1 MLSYTTRF
9 MCSAIG
15 QIRPFFP
22 RLAVGFVLVT
32 HVVAQDPTVD
42 RAETTRLRPGET
54 AEVRVHGTN
63 LKSLQTLWTTFG
75 ELKPAPPGEKPNDKL
90 GVFTGLVPPETVPG
104 MYPYRVV
111 AANGC
116 SLTQFFVVDDLP
128 NAALEATTEA
138 PSPLTEVP
146 PACCIQGYVN
156 SIKPRYFG
164 VKLEAGQKLSV
175 AVYARRLNSAMD
187 PVLKVTAP
195 DGREIAFSDDEP
207 GLSGDTQLQ
216 VLADTAGVYRI
227 ELHDVQYAGSGKH
240 YFHLRIGS
248 FPLVT
253 GTYPRMTQSGANL
266 NIIGQPATTETVR
279 AVPPNQLFSIAAKDA
294 DSQNSGFALAW
305 SSTVVPLTEVE
316 PNNDQKT
323 ATVVPADAKAIA
335 GRFDAAND
343 VDWFKVTADV
353 KQHIC
358 LTTHTRDLGSPADIV
373 LQLWK
378 ADGSKVTEVDDTGA
392 TDAQLAATLPEP
404 GDYFVAVRELSGLAG
419 PDWTYDLE
427 VQRST
432 GRADVTF
439 ATDHVVLPKEGTLA
453 IPVTVR
459 RSGVG
464 GPLTIGAEGLPAGV
478 TVYPLLLSEKQ
489 KSGTLTLHADASS
502 GAWGEARF
510 FAHSADNPDGPVF
523 PVVYQSPP
531 PDAKKPGDFRL
542 PRISP
547 GIFVSVGTVPAF
559 SLSADQH
566 AITVAPSSEHT
577 ITISAK
583 RTGDWKEPIAVAVTN
598 PKDPL
603 PAGVTLTES
612 KVEGESGQLT
622 IKASDKAKPGRYS
635 LTLQG
640 TLKRDKTTI
649 IQPLGTLIL
658 EVSAANGS

>member
-1 MLSYTTRF
+1 MLSYAPRF
-9 MCSAIG
+9 RCSVPVQTVRLLA
-15 QIRPFFP
+15 PFA
-22 RLAVGFVLVT
+22 LGLVIAAHT
-32 HVVAQDPTVD
+32 VAQDPTVD
-42 RAETTRLRPGET
+42 RAETINLRPGET

-63 LKSLQTLWTTFG
+63 LKSLQSLWTTFG

-104 MYPYRVV
+104 MYPYRIV

-128 NAALEATTEA
+128 NAALEVTSESS
-138 PSPLTEVP
+138 SPLTAVP

-156 SIKPRYFG
+156 AIKPRYFG
-164 VKLEAGQKLSV
+164 VTLEAAQKLSV

-187 PVLKVTAP
+187 PVLKITAP
-195 DGREIAFSDDEP
+195 DGSEIAFSDDQP

-216 VLADTAGVYRI
+216 VTASTAGVYGI

-253 GTYPRMTQSGANL
+253 GTYPRMTQAGANL
-266 NIIGQPATTETVR
+266 NLIGQQATTTVR
-279 AVPPNQLFSIAAKDA
+279 DVPPNQLFSVTATDA
-294 DSQNSGFALAW
+294 DSQNSGFAVAW
-305 SSTVVPLTEVE
+305 SSVSAPLMEVE

-323 ATVVPADAKAIA
+323 ATVVPVDATAIA
-335 GRFDAAND
+335 GHFGAVSD
-343 VDWFKVTADV
+343 VDWFKVTTDV

-358 LTTHTRDLGSPADIV
+358 LTTHTRDLGSPADVV

-378 ADGSKVTEVDDTGA
+378 TDGTKIAEVDDTGS

-427 VQRST
+427 VQRAT

-453 IPVTVR
+453 IPVTVKR
-459 RSGVG
+459 FGVG
-464 GPLTIGAEGLPAGV
+464 GSLTIGAEGLPVGV
-478 TVYPLLLSEKQ
+478 TVYPLLLSEQQ
-489 KSGTLTLHADASS
+489 KSGILTLHADASS
-502 GAWGEARF
+502 DAWGEARF
-510 FAHSADNPDGPVF
+510 FAHSADNPDGPAF

-547 GIFVSVGTVPAF
+547 GIFVSVGTAAAF

-566 AITVAPSSEHT
+566 AITVSPSSEHT
-577 ITISAK
+577 VTISAT
-583 RTGDWKEPIAVAVTN
+583 RTGDWTEPIAVAVTN

-603 PAGVTLTES
+603 PAGITLTEA
-612 KVEGESGQLT
+612 KVEGDSGQLT

-640 TLKRDKTTI
+640 TLKREKTTI

-658 EVSAANGS
+658 EVSDAAGT